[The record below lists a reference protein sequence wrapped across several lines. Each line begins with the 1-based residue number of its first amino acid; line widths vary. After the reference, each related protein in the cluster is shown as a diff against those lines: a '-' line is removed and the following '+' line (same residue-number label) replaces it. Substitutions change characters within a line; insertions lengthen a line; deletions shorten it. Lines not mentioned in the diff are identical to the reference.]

1 METGPE
7 TGRRVAQAC
16 QFSKDLPGQFVEII
30 GPAVG
35 QRPFR
40 LAPNPFVRIQF
51 GSVAGKILDVK
62 TRVAVQQAANLPT
75 LVDLAVV
82 PKQDDMAG
90 QMPQEMSQK
99 GADFRSANVLPMEPI
114 VEGDLMAF
122 GTDRQRG
129 NQRHFAVPIAVSCDR
144 RPTPGRPRPA
154 DGSEQQEARF
164 VNEDEVG
171 AQVQSPFFMRGHSS
185 RFHCS
190 IRSSLRSRARR
201 SGFWQLHFRRWRRRP
216 T

>member
-1 METGPE
+1 MEAGPE
-7 TGRRVAQAC
+7 TGWRVAQAC
-16 QFSKDLPGQFVEII
+16 EFRKDLPGQFVQII

-35 QRPFR
+35 QRPFG
-40 LAPNPFVRIQF
+40 LAPNAFIRVQF
-51 GSVAGKILDVK
+51 GGVAGKIFDVK
-62 TRVAVQQAANLPT
+62 TRMAVQQAADVLP

-82 PKQDDMAG
+82 PKHDDMAG
-90 QMPQEMSQK
+90 QMPQELSQK
-99 GADFRSANVLPMEPI
+99 GADFRSANVLPMELI
-114 VEGDLMAF
+114 VEGDPMAL
-122 GTDRQRG
+122 GADRQGG
-129 NQRHFAVPIAVSCDR
+129 NHRDFAVLIAVSRDR
-144 RPTPGRPRPA
+144 CLPLGRPRPA
-154 DGSEQQEARF
+154 DGPEQQEARF
-164 VNEDEVG
+164 VKEDEVG

>member
-1 METGPE
+1 METGSE

-16 QFSKDLPGQFVEII
+16 QFRKDLPGQFVQII

-40 LAPNPFVRIQF
+40 LAPNPFVRVQF

-62 TRVAVQQAANLPT
+62 TRVALQQAANLLA

-90 QMPQEMSQK
+90 QMPQEMPQK
-99 GADFRSANVLPMEPI
+99 GADFRSANVLPMELT
-114 VEGDLMAF
+114 VEGDPMAF

-129 NQRHFAVPIAVSCDR
+129 NQRNFAVLVAVSRDR
-144 RPTPGRPRPA
+144 RPTSGRPRPA
-154 DGSEQQEARF
+154 DGSEQQKARF
-164 VNEDEVG
+164 VKEDEVG